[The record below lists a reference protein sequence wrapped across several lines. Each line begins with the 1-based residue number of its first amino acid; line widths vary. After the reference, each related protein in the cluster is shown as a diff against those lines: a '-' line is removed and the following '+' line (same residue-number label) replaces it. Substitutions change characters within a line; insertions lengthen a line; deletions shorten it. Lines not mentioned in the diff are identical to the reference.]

1 MGKHYC
7 AEEALLKGTH
17 NLKTTDTDWIFSACH
32 GGIDLNLEN
41 GLPAKLHF
49 LSSLK
54 NVARLYFRKP
64 VASEYFALEVNLNGD
79 VIYIVFYFLHF
90 DWLLNTL
97 KTSVQKTYGQVLF
110 IAYNGQAYNHF
121 TRSAQM
127 IFDAIRLKQ
136 NPHITALLQND
147 KKIQ

>member
-1 MGKHYC
+1 MT
-7 AEEALLKGTH
+7 EECMKEGAH
-17 NLKTTDTDWIFSACH
+17 NLKTTNMNWIFSACH

-49 LSSLK
+49 LSSCE

-64 VASEYFALEVNLNGD
+64 APREYLALEVNLNGD
-79 VIYIVFYFLHF
+79 AIYIVFYFSNF

-97 KTSVQKTYGQVLF
+97 KTSLEKTYGQVLF
-110 IAYNGQAYNHF
+110 IAYNGRAYNHF
-121 TRSAQM
+121 TRSAQT
-127 IFDAIRLKQ
+127 IFDAVRLKQ

-147 KKIQ
+147 EKIL